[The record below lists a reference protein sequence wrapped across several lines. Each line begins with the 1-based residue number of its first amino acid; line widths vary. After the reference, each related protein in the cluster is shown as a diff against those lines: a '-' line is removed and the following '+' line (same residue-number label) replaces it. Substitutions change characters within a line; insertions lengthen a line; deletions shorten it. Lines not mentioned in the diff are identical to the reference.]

1 MATPTE
7 ETAILPRRVPRPRG
21 SLYASPQ
28 ALAARAA
35 ALNQWRHHP
44 VRRRLL
50 FCEEPTLSVLIRL
63 RDGLKRL

>member
-7 ETAILPRRVPRPRG
+7 ETATLPRRIPRPRG
-21 SLYASPQ
+21 SLYASPHT
-28 ALAARAA
+28 LAARTA

-44 VRRRLL
+44 IHRRLL
-50 FCEEPTLSVLIRL
+50 FCEEPTLAVLIRL